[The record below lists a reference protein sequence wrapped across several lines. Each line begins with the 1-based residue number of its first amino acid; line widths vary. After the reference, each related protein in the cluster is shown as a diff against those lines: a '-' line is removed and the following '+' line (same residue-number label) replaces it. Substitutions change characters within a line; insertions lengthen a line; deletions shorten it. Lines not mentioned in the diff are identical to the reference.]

1 MLFSRRVFAGSAG
14 AFAID
19 LASPRRLPAAPVR
32 HKLLVLLVL
41 EQFRTDYLTRADRF
55 LSPGGFRRLM
65 REASFFPDCRYLSTT
80 FSASALATLSTGC
93 YPEVHGVVADQWYDR
108 TSAKVVPAGPEH
120 LAAST
125 LADEAAA
132 LGRTR
137 VFVFGSNETHAG
149 LLAGHATTRLFSM
162 NASGEFI
169 ARGERPEWLPE
180 YNRLHPVE
188 NSRDAKWV
196 ALGASAG
203 VPPLRVLTYDPARP
217 EDFYALYR
225 SSPFAQA
232 SQFEFLREL
241 VAREKMGQGETFDF
255 LAASLD
261 PTALLGYET
270 GADSPL
276 MEQMV
281 LHLDRELEF
290 TLEMLNKTVG
300 AGRYT
305 LALTAAHG
313 AVRAP
318 EAAARAQVAVNGEA
332 LARTL
337 DRALAER
344 LDPAAARVARVEKYV
359 YPFLYLRR
367 EPPPRTPREIRMAA
381 GHAALAMPQVAGF
394 FTADGDCSHYGAW
407 QRRFRNSFYQPRSG
421 DLMLSYKPEYVEDY
435 GAGRG
440 ISYGSLYNYDARVPL
455 FLYGPPFRPG
465 VYERTVESIDVAP
478 TLATTAGIALPSSS
492 TGTVLAQAVGRR
504 EAEE

>member
-1 MLFSRRVFAGSAG
+1 M
-14 AFAID
+14 
-19 LASPRRLPAAPVR
+19 PRLRAAPPVR
-32 HKLLVLLVL
+32 PKLLILIVL
-41 EQFRTDYLTRADRF
+41 EQFRTDYLARADRF
-55 LSPGGFRRLM
+55 LSAGGFRRLM
-65 REASFFPDCRYLSTT
+65 REASFFPNCCYLSTT
-80 FSASALATLSTGC
+80 FSAGAVATLSTGC

-108 TSAKVVPAGPEH
+108 ALGRVVAADGSH
-120 LAAST
+120 LGAST

-132 LGRTR
+132 PGRSR
-137 VFVFGSNETHAG
+137 VFVFGSQERHAG
-149 LLAGHATTRLFSM
+149 ILAGRATTRLFSV
-162 NASGEFI
+162 NAAGEFI

-255 LAASLD
+255 LAATLD

-270 GADSPL
+270 GANSPL
-276 MEQMV
+276 MEQLV
-281 LHLDRELEF
+281 LHLDREVEF

-313 AVRAP
+313 AVQAP
-318 EAAARAQVAVNGEA
+318 EPAARAQVAVNGEA
-332 LARTL
+332 LARAI
-337 DRALAER
+337 DKALAER
-344 LDPAAARVARVEKYV
+344 LDTAAARTSHVEKYV
-359 YPFLYLRR
+359 YPFLYLQA
-367 EPPPRTPREIRMAA
+367 PARTSREIRLAA
-381 GHAALAMPQVAGF
+381 GRTALAMPQVAGF
-394 FTADGDCSHYGAW
+394 FTAEGDCSHYGAW
-407 QRRFRNSFYQPRSG
+407 QRRFRNSFHQPRSG
-421 DLMLSYKPEYVEDY
+421 DVMLSYKPGYVEDY

-455 FLYGPPFRPG
+455 FLYGPGFRPG
-465 VYERTVESIDVAP
+465 IYERTVEPVDVAP
-478 TLATTAGIALPSSS
+478 TLASAAGFAPPSSA
-492 TGTVLAQAVGRR
+492 TGTTLAPAFGRR

>member
-1 MLFSRRVFAGSAG
+1 MPLSRRIFAASAG
-14 AFAID
+14 AFAMH
-19 LASPRRLPAAPVR
+19 LAAPGR
-32 HKLLVLLVL
+32 LTAAPARPKLLILLIL
-41 EQFRTDYLTRADRF
+41 GQFRTDYLARADRF

-65 REASFFPDCRYLSTT
+65 REASFFPNCCYLSTT
-80 FSASALATLSTGC
+80 FSAGGLATLSSGS

-108 TSAKVVPAGPEH
+108 MPARVVAAGPGH
-120 LAAST
+120 LGAST
-125 LADEAAA
+125 LAEEAAQ
-132 LGRTR
+132 GRAR
-137 VFVFGSNETHAG
+137 VFVFGSQEAHAG
-149 LLAGHATTRLFSM
+149 ILAGRANTRLFSM
-162 NASGEFI
+162 NAGGEFV
-169 ARGERPEWLPE
+169 ARGERPEWLSE

-203 VPPLRVLTYDPARP
+203 VPPLRVLTYNPERP

-300 AGRYT
+300 AGRYM

-313 AVRAP
+313 AVQAP
-318 EAAARAQVAVNGEA
+318 EPAARAQVAVNGEA
-332 LARTL
+332 LARAL

-344 LDPAAARVARVEKYV
+344 LDTASARVTRVEKYV
-359 YPFLYLRR
+359 YPFLYLQSPARTGR
-367 EPPPRTPREIRMAA
+367 ETRLAA
-381 GHAALAMPQVAGF
+381 GRTALTMPQVAGF

-407 QRRFRNSFYQPRSG
+407 QRRFRNSFQQPRSG
-421 DLMLSYKPEYVEDY
+421 DLMLSYKPGYVEDY

-465 VYERTVESIDVAP
+465 IYEKTVESVDVAP
-478 TLATTAGIALPSSS
+478 TLASAAGIAPPSSS
-492 TGTVLAQAVGRR
+492 TGTALAPAFGRR
-504 EAEE
+504 EVEE

>member
-1 MLFSRRVFAGSAG
+1 M
-14 AFAID
+14 
-19 LASPRRLPAAPVR
+19 
-32 HKLLVLLVL
+32 
-41 EQFRTDYLTRADRF
+41 
-55 LSPGGFRRLM
+55 
-65 REASFFPDCRYLSTT
+65 
-80 FSASALATLSTGC
+80 
-93 YPEVHGVVADQWYDR
+93 VADQWYDR
-108 TSAKVVPAGPEH
+108 TAARVVAAGPRH
-120 LAAST
+120 LAAAT

-132 LGRTR
+132 QGRTR
-137 VFVFGSNETHAG
+137 VFVFGSQETQAG
-149 LLAGHATTRLFSM
+149 LLAGRATGRLFSM
-162 NASGEFI
+162 TGAGEFI

-188 NSRDAKWV
+188 NARDAKWV

-203 VPPLRVLTYDPARP
+203 VPPLRVLTYNPERP
-217 EDFYALYR
+217 DDYYALYR

-255 LAASLD
+255 LAASFD
-261 PTALLGYET
+261 ATALLGYET

-318 EAAARAQVAVNGEA
+318 EAASRSQVAVNGEA
-332 LARTL
+332 LARAL
-337 DRALAER
+337 DRALVER
-344 LDPAAARVARVEKYV
+344 RVEKYV
-359 YPFLYLRR
+359 YPFLYLRGDAAARPSR
-367 EPPPRTPREIRMAA
+367 ETRAAA
-381 GHAALAMPQVAGF
+381 GRTALTMPQVAGF

-407 QRRFRNSFYQPRSG
+407 QRRFRNSFHQPRSG
-421 DLMLSYKPEYVEDY
+421 DLMLSYKPGYVEDY

-455 FLYGPPFRPG
+455 FLYGPSFRPG
-465 VYERTVESIDVAP
+465 IYERTVEAVDVAP
-478 TLATTAGIALPSSS
+478 TLASAAGIAPPSSS
-492 TGTVLAQAVGRR
+492 TGTVLAAAVGRR
-504 EAEE
+504 EVEE

>member
-1 MLFSRRVFAGSAG
+1 MLFSRRVFAASAG
-14 AFAID
+14 AFAVN
-19 LASPRRLPAAPVR
+19 LASRERLAAAPIR
-32 HKLLVLLVL
+32 PKLLILLVL
-41 EQFRTDYLTRADRF
+41 EQFRTDYLARAERF

-80 FSASALATLSTGC
+80 FSASGLASLSTGC

-108 TSAKVVPAGPEH
+108 AATRVAAAGAGY
-120 LAAST
+120 LGAST
-125 LADEAAA
+125 LAEEAAA
-132 LGRTR
+132 QGRSR
-137 VFVFGSNETHAG
+137 AFVFSPQEAHAG
-149 LLAGHATTRLFSM
+149 ILAGRANTRLFSM
-162 NASGEFI
+162 NSGGEFI

-203 VPPLRVLTYDPARP
+203 VPPLRVLTYNPARP

-261 PTALLGYET
+261 PMALLGYET

-313 AVRAP
+313 AAQAP
-318 EAAARAQVAVNGEA
+318 EPAARAQAAVNGEA
-332 LARTL
+332 LARAI

-344 LDPAAARVARVEKYV
+344 LDTAAARTAHVEKYV
-359 YPFLYLRR
+359 YPFLYLQA
-367 EPPPRTPREIRMAA
+367 PARTTREIRLAA
-381 GHAALAMPQVAGF
+381 GRAALAMPQVAGF

-407 QRRFRNSFYQPRSG
+407 QRRFRNSFHQPRSG
-421 DLMLSYKPEYVEDY
+421 DLMLSYRPGYVEEY

-455 FLYGPPFRPG
+455 FLFGPPFRPG
-465 VYERTVESIDVAP
+465 IYERTVEPVDVAP
-478 TLATTAGIALPSSS
+478 TLASAAGIATPSSS
-492 TGTVLAQAVGRR
+492 TGSVLTAAFGRR
-504 EAEE
+504 EIEE